1 MQNGKVCS
9 CCGKKLADSAFY
21 KSFNPKHKDK
31 LTPMCKKCCVKQ
43 SLDNSGEN
51 IDIERFKNTLFFNDK
66 PYRTELHRACMAQAE
81 KKYSDEGGKT
91 KAETIVGL
99 YFGKLSSLHQYK
111 GMTWEDSTLEN
122 KANMAIQ
129 YVKNDCEDVFE
140 QYYNA
145 YPAQVLKVMRALYD
159 LLQSIY
165 HLTDQQQKNL
175 LAAYVGDRIIGETFI
190 DDNMLCEYDDCWQF
204 ANHELL
210 QLKQLRSVDDS
221 IFAESYADLYDVR
234 EGTWPWT
241 T

>member
-190 DDNMLCEYDDCWQF
+190 ADNMLCEYDDCWQF

-210 QLKQLRSVDDS
+210 QLKQLRSVDDN